1 MRKDAKYRFVSLH
14 AFVELTDTFFMG
26 KELSKGVLHDKL
38 RDRLSG
44 YLKDGRTRST
54 KRALSILSDY
64 SVIQESRN
72 RFDEITFRL
81 KGITDES
88 NSIFLSVLAFLYDS
102 FKDRTIG
109 QDILDRI
116 ETLLPLVSEPGDPK
130 GYFPHVPSEED
141 ILVRFFS
148 YSAQQKSITP
158 YDVTKQFHSWPAIT
172 RLYILMSWLSEFSR
186 EFENDTTGIRVM
198 TLFYSICQRA
208 VQEQLDF
215 RNDNKLLQLP
225 SDMYYT
231 LKERTDQVELI
242 KGAEPF
248 LSEIVK
254 KKLGLSV
261 S

>member
-1 MRKDAKYRFVSLH
+1 MRKDAKYRIVSLH
-14 AFVELTDTFFMG
+14 AFVELTDAFFMG

-38 RDRLSG
+38 RDRLSE

-88 NSIFLSVLAFLYDS
+88 NSIFLSVLAFLEDS

-109 QDILDRI
+109 QDVLDRI
-116 ETLLPLVSEPGDPK
+116 ETLLPLLSEPGDPK
-130 GYFPHVPSEED
+130 GYFPHVPGEEN
-141 ILVRFFS
+141 ILMRFFS
-148 YSAQQKSITP
+148 YMARQKSITS
-158 YDVTKQFHSWPAIT
+158 YDVTKQFHRLPAIV
-172 RLYILMSWLSEFSR
+172 RIYIMVSWLSNLSR
-186 EFENDTTGIRVM
+186 EFENDTTGVRAM

-215 RNDNKLLQLP
+215 RNDNKLLKLP
-225 SDMYYT
+225 FNMYYR
-231 LKERTDQVELI
+231 LKERIDQVELI

-254 KKLGLSV
+254 KKLGLNIS
-261 S
+261 